1 MADRDLER
9 RPLLRRSRWLL
20 VAAVALPGV
29 FFFDS
34 FAQQAIYPAPRVRV
48 PAPPP
53 APYEEV
59 GLRLASGVTVIGWAW
74 TPADAAADRPAVLFL
89 HGNGEN
95 LETMRQVGLLDD
107 LRGLG
112 VPFLALDYP
121 GYGRSGGRAS
131 ERGLVASGEA
141 ALAWLAARHPERP
154 LVACGWSLGAAVAAA
169 LAADPEQRVTGLV
182 ALSPWSSLLEVGKH
196 HLPWVSGFLL
206 RERYDSVAAAARIRV
221 PALVI
226 HGRRDSIIP
235 FRLGARFAAALPG
248 ETTRFVPVPD
258 AGHNDLLGHAVVW
271 QEIGR
276 FLARAAW

>member
-1 MADRDLER
+1 VTLAQGS
-9 RPLLRRSRWLL
+9 PWLL
-20 VAAVALPGV
+20 AAGIVLPGLFLV
-29 FFFDS
+29 DS

-48 PAPPP
+48 PSPAP

-59 GLRLASGVTVIGWAW
+59 ALRLGSGATVIGWAW
-74 TPADAAADRPAVLFL
+74 EPAAAPPERPAILFL

-131 ERGLVASGEA
+131 EQGLVESGGA

-154 LVACGWSLGAAVAAA
+154 LIACGWSLGAAVAVA

-182 ALSPWSSLLEVGKH
+182 ALSPWSSLLEVAKH
-196 HLPWVSGFLL
+196 HLPWVAGFLL
-206 RERYDSVAAAARIRV
+206 RERYDSVAVAARIQV
-221 PALVI
+221 PVLVV
-226 HGRRDSIIP
+226 HGRDDSIIP
-235 FRLGARFAAALPG
+235 FRFGARFAAALPPA
-248 ETTRFVPVPD
+248 TTRFVPVAG
-258 AGHNDLLGHAVVW
+258 AGHNDLLAQAVVW
-271 QEIGR
+271 EELAR
-276 FLARAAW
+276 FLAR